1 MIISGIE
8 LSKQLRQQMQ
18 AEVANYKGR
27 LPHLVVVLVG
37 DNPASKSYVSGKEKA
52 SRQIGIQ
59 STIIRLADTIS
70 EQDLLEKIHQLN
82 KDNTIDGILVQLPLP
97 KHIDENKVIN
107 TISID
112 KDVDGFHPLN
122 VARLRLHLGEPCIL
136 PCTPKGIITMLKSAG
151 VSIAGKHAVVVG
163 RSNIV
168 GKPVAQLL
176 LNENATVSICHSKTQ
191 DLKAMT
197 LQADILI
204 AAIGK
209 PQMITADMIKQ
220 GAVVIDVGVNRVG
233 DKLVGDVD
241 FENMVSKASIITP
254 VPGGVGPMTITSLLQ
269 NTLEIYKQ
277 KMDCQ

>member
-1 MIISGIE
+1 MIISGTE

-18 AEVANYKGR
+18 AEVATYTGR

-52 SRQIGIQ
+52 SLQIGIQ

-82 KDNTIDGILVQLPLP
+82 KDNSIDGILVQLPLP
-97 KHIDENKVIN
+97 QHIDENKVIN

-122 VARLRLHLGEPCIL
+122 VARLHLGESCIL

-176 LNENATVSICHSKTQ
+176 LKENATVSICHSKTQ
-191 DLKAMT
+191 DLKAII

-209 PQMITADMIKQ
+209 PKMITADMIKEN
-220 GAVVIDVGVNRVG
+220 AVVIDVGVNRVG

-241 FENMVSKASIITP
+241 FDNMVSKASIITP

-277 KMDCQ
+277 KMDSQ